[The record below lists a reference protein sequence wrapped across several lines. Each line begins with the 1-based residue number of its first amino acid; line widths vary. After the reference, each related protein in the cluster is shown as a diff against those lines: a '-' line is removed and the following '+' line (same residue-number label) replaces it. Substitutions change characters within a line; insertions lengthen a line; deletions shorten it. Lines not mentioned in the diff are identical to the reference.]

1 VKRLKQE
8 FIMNKLGTF
17 LGLIILLTAA
27 LGIYYLFQAK
37 QNESPEEPQSTV
49 ATEVSVHVGKIS
61 RSTLYGYILAYGRI
75 EPAVGSSEN
84 PPARVPVTAPAAGI
98 VSEVK
103 CVEGQ
108 AVNKGDLLFRLD
120 SRIAEVAVKKAQQAL
135 EFEERNF
142 TRQKELLDVNGTSEK
157 LLQEAQH
164 NFESARE
171 ELAKAN
177 TELSLLQVTAPISGT
192 VVRVLARPAESVDMS
207 YKLAE
212 LLDIQRLIVEF
223 RIPSTEA
230 SLLKAGQKVEIETG
244 VVTQD
249 PNSKTV
255 PTGEVTFIDS
265 VVDPQSDT
273 VLVRASTPPGAGL
286 KSGQFVKAHIVY
298 VEKKNCL
305 VVPEESLVTTT
316 EGQTVIAVV
325 ENGKAFQ
332 RIVHT
337 GLHQKGL
344 VEIQGEGIH
353 EGMQIVTTGAYGLLP
368 ETNIR
373 IVTE

>member
-1 VKRLKQE
+1 
-8 FIMNKLGTF
+8 MNKLGTF
-17 LGLIILLTAA
+17 LGLIILLAAA
-27 LGIYYLFQAK
+27 LGIYYLFQGK
-37 QNESPEEPQSTV
+37 QNEPSEEPQSAV
-49 ATEVSVHVGKIS
+49 VTEVSVHVGKIS
-61 RSTLYGYILAYGRI
+61 RSTLYGLVLAYGRI
-75 EPAVGSSEN
+75 APAVGDSEG

-157 LLQEAQH
+157 LLQEARH

>member
-1 VKRLKQE
+1 
-8 FIMNKLGTF
+8 MNKLGTF
-17 LGLIILLTAA
+17 LGLIILLAAA
-27 LGIYYLFQAK
+27 LGIYYLFQTK
-37 QNESPEEPQSTV
+37 QDESQEEPQGAAV
-49 ATEVSVHVGKIS
+49 TEVSVHVGKIS
-61 RSTLYGYILAYGRI
+61 RSTLYGHVLAYGRVA
-75 EPAVGSSEN
+75 PAVGSSEG
-84 PPARVPVTAPAAGI
+84 PPARAPVTAPVAGI
-98 VSEVK
+98 VSDVI

-108 AVNKGDLLFRLD
+108 TVKRGDLLFRLD
-120 SRIAEVAVKKAQQAL
+120 SRIAEVAVKKAQQVVD
-135 EFEERNF
+135 FEERNL

-164 NFESARE
+164 NFDSARD

-192 VVRVLARPAESVDMS
+192 VVRVLARPGESVDMS

-230 SLLKAGQKVEIETG
+230 SLLKLGQKVEIETG
-244 VVTQD
+244 AVIQD
-249 PNSKTV
+249 PNSETA
-255 PTGEVTFIDS
+255 PTGKVTFIDT

-273 VLVRASTPPGAGL
+273 VLVRASTPPGAGM
-286 KSGQFVKAHIVY
+286 KSGQFVKARIVY
-298 VEKKNCL
+298 VEKKDCM
-305 VVPEESLVTTT
+305 VVPEESLVTNP

-325 ENGKAFQ
+325 ENNKAFQ
-332 RIVHT
+332 RVVHT
-337 GLHQKGL
+337 GLRQKRL

>member
-1 VKRLKQE
+1 
-8 FIMNKLGTF
+8 MNKLGTF
-17 LGLIILLTAA
+17 LGLIILLAVA

-37 QNESPEEPQSTV
+37 QDESQDEPQSEV

-61 RSTLYGYILAYGRI
+61 SSTLYGLVLAYGRVA
-75 EPAVGSSEN
+75 PAVGSSEG
-84 PPARVPVTAPAAGI
+84 PPAHVPVTAPVAGI

-108 AVNKGDLLFRLD
+108 EVNKGDLLFRLD
-120 SRIAEVAVKKAQQAL
+120 SRIAEVAVKKAQQAV
-135 EFEERNF
+135 EFEERNL

-164 NFESARE
+164 NFDSARD

-192 VVRVLARPAESVDMS
+192 VVQVLARPGESVDMS

-212 LLDIQRLIVEF
+212 LLDIERLIAEF

-230 SLLKAGQKVEIETG
+230 SLLKTGQKMEIETG
-244 VVTQD
+244 AVTQD
-249 PNSKTV
+249 PNSETA
-255 PTGEVTFIDS
+255 PTGKVTFIDT

-273 VLVRASTPPGAGL
+273 VLVRASTPPDAGL
-286 KSGQFVKAHIVY
+286 KSGQFVKARIVY
-298 VEKKNCL
+298 VEKKDCL
-305 VVPEESLVTTT
+305 VVPEESLVTTP
-316 EGQTVIAVV
+316 EGHTVIAVV

-332 RIVHT
+332 KVVHT
-337 GLHQKGL
+337 GLRQKGL
-344 VEIQGEGIH
+344 VEIQGEEIH

>member
-1 VKRLKQE
+1 
-8 FIMNKLGTF
+8 MNKLGTF
-17 LGLIILLTAA
+17 LGLIILLAVA

-37 QNESPEEPQSTV
+37 QEASSEEPQSAAV
-49 ATEVSVHVGKIS
+49 IEVSVHVGEIS
-61 RSTLYGYILAYGRI
+61 RSTLYGNVLAYGRV

-98 VSEVK
+98 VSEVR

-108 AVNKGDLLFRLD
+108 AVNKGDLLFRFD
-120 SRIAEVAVKKAQQAL
+120 SRIAEVAVKKAQHAV
-135 EFEERNF
+135 EFEERNL

-164 NFESARE
+164 NFESARD

-192 VVRVLARPAESVDMS
+192 VVRVLARPGESVDMS

-212 LLDIQRLIVEF
+212 LLDIERLIVGF
-223 RIPSTEA
+223 RVPSTEA
-230 SLLKAGQKVEIETG
+230 SLLKPGQKVEIETG

-249 PNSKTV
+249 PNSETI
-255 PTGEVTFIDS
+255 PAGEVTFIDS

-273 VLVRASTPPGAGL
+273 VLVRASTPSGACL
-286 KSGQFVKAHIVY
+286 KSGQFVKARIVY
-298 VEKKNCL
+298 VEKKDCL

-325 ENGKAFQ
+325 ENGKAIQ
-332 RIVHT
+332 KVVHA
-337 GLHQKGL
+337 GLRQKGL

-353 EGMQIVTTGAYGLLP
+353 EGMQIVTIGAYGLLP

>member
-1 VKRLKQE
+1 
-8 FIMNKLGTF
+8 MNKLGTF
-17 LGLIILLTAA
+17 LGLIILLTVA
-27 LGIYYLFQAK
+27 LGVYYLFQAE
-37 QNESPEEPQSTV
+37 QDESQEEPQSTM
-49 ATEVSVHVGKIS
+49 AMEVSVHVGKIS
-61 RSTLYGYILAYGRI
+61 RSTLCGHVLAYGRVA
-75 EPAVGSSEN
+75 PAVGSSEG
-84 PPARVPVTAPAAGI
+84 PPAHVPVTAPVAGI
-98 VSEVK
+98 VSDVI

-108 AVNKGDLLFRLD
+108 TVNKGDLLFRLD
-120 SRIAEVAVKKAQQAL
+120 SRIAEVAVKKAQQSV
-135 EFEERNF
+135 EFEEQNLS
-142 TRQKELLDVNGTSEK
+142 RQKELLDVNGTSEK

-164 NFESARE
+164 DFESARD

-192 VVRVLARPAESVDMS
+192 VVRVLARPGESVDVS

-212 LLDIQRLIVEF
+212 LLDSGRLIMEF
-223 RIPSTEA
+223 RVPSTEA
-230 SLLKAGQKVEIETG
+230 SLLKPGQKVEIETG
-244 VVTQD
+244 VVTQY
-249 PNSKTV
+249 PNSETA
-255 PTGEVTFIDS
+255 PTGKVTFIDT

-273 VLVRASTPPGAGL
+273 VLIRASTPPDAGL
-286 KSGQFVKAHIVY
+286 KSGQFVKTRIVY
-298 VEKKNCL
+298 TEKKGCL
-305 VVPEESLVTTT
+305 VVPEESLVTTP

-332 RIVHT
+332 RVVHT

-344 VEIQGEGIH
+344 VEIQAEGIH

>member
-1 VKRLKQE
+1 
-8 FIMNKLGTF
+8 MNKLGTF
-17 LGLIILLTAA
+17 LGLIILLAAA

-37 QNESPEEPQSTV
+37 QNEPSEESQSDEV
-49 ATEVSVHVGKIS
+49 TEVSVHVGKIS
-61 RSTLYGYILAYGRI
+61 SSTLYGLVLAYGRI
-75 EPAVGSSEN
+75 EPAVGSSDR
-84 PPARVPVTAPAAGI
+84 PPARVPVTAPVAGI
-98 VSEVK
+98 VSEVI

-120 SRIAEVAVKKAQQAL
+120 SRIAEVAVKKAQQAV
-135 EFEERNF
+135 EFEERNL

-157 LLQEAQH
+157 LLQEAQYK
-164 NFESARE
+164 FESVRG

-212 LLDIQRLIVEF
+212 LLDIERLIVEF
-223 RIPSTEA
+223 RVPGAEA
-230 SLLKAGQKVEIETG
+230 SLLKPGQKVEIETG
-244 VVTQD
+244 IVTKD
-249 PNSKTV
+249 PNSETAPAGV
-255 PTGEVTFIDS
+255 VTFIDS

-286 KSGQFVKAHIVY
+286 KSGQFVKARIVY
-298 VEKKNCL
+298 VEKKNCM
-305 VVPEESLVTTT
+305 VVPEESLVKNP

-332 RIVHT
+332 RVVHT
-337 GLHQKGL
+337 GLRQKGL
-344 VEIQGEGIH
+344 VEIQGERIH